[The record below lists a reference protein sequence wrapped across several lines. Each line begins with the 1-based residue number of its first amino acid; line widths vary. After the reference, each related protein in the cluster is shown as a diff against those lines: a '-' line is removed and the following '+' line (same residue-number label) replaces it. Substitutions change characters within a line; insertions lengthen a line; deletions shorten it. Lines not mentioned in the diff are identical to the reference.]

1 MKNIKLWFFPIAIS
15 FFVILSACGQT
26 KPSKVTKSK
35 SENMDNV
42 EKTDSFWK
50 AKLSDE
56 QYYILRE
63 KGTERPYTGKLL
75 MNKEKGVYKCAAC
88 GNELFT
94 SDMKF
99 DSHCGWPS
107 FDREIAGGKIKT
119 ETDYSAGMKRTEIMC
134 AKCGGHLGHIFDD
147 GPTETGQRYC
157 VNSVSLEFLSEDE
170 LATETNTG
178 NDTIILGGGCFWCV
192 EAIYQN
198 LEGVVSVS
206 SGYAGGSV
214 KNPTYKA
221 VCSGTTGHAEVIEIV
236 FDKSKTSLDEIF
248 KVFFVVHDP
257 TTLNR
262 QGADA
267 GTQYRSTIMYRNENQ
282 RTVAKSLI
290 DQLEQEKVYDSPIVT
305 QLEPFTIFY
314 KAEDYHQDY
323 FNNNKNQG
331 YCQMVIQPKIDK
343 FEKIFKDRLKK
354 KN

>member
-1 MKNIKLWFFPIAIS
+1 MGIIFYV

-26 KPSKVTKSK
+26 KPAKQTKPISN
-35 SENMDNV
+35 SMENF
-42 EKTDSFWK
+42 EQTDSFWK

-119 ETDYSAGMKRTEIMC
+119 ETDFSAGMKRTEIMC

-157 VNSVSLEFLSEDE
+157 VNSVSLEFLSEDQ
-170 LATETNTG
+170 LAAETNTG

-236 FDKSKTSLDEIF
+236 FDKAKTSLDEIF

-282 RTVAKSLI
+282 RTIAKSLI
-290 DQLEQEKVYDSPIVT
+290 DQLEKEKVYDNPIVT
-305 QLEPFTIFY
+305 TLEPLSVYY

-323 FNNNKNQG
+323 FNNNKSQG

>member
-1 MKNIKLWFFPIAIS
+1 MSNLKMGIIFYV

-26 KPSKVTKSK
+26 KPAKQTKPISNNM
-35 SENMDNV
+35 ENF
-42 EKTDSFWK
+42 EQTDSFWK
-50 AKLSDE
+50 AKLSEE

-119 ETDYSAGMKRTEIMC
+119 ETDFSAGMKRTEIMC

-282 RTVAKSLI
+282 RTIAKSLI
-290 DQLEQEKVYDSPIVT
+290 DQLEKEKVYDNPIVT
-305 QLEPFTIFY
+305 TLEPLSVYY

-323 FNNNKNQG
+323 FNNNKSQG

-354 KN
+354 

>member
-1 MKNIKLWFFPIAIS
+1 M
-15 FFVILSACGQT
+15 
-26 KPSKVTKSK
+26 
-35 SENMDNV
+35 ENF
-42 EKTDSFWK
+42 EQTDSFWK

-119 ETDYSAGMKRTEIMC
+119 ETDFSAGMKRTEIMC

-157 VNSVSLEFLSEDE
+157 VNSVSLEFLSEDQ
-170 LATETNTG
+170 LAAETNTG

-236 FDKSKTSLDEIF
+236 FDKAKTSLDEIF

-282 RTVAKSLI
+282 RTIAKSLI
-290 DQLEQEKVYDSPIVT
+290 DQLEKEKVYDNPIVT
-305 QLEPFTIFY
+305 TLEPLSVFY

-354 KN
+354 K

>member
-1 MKNIKLWFFPIAIS
+1 MSNLKMGIIFYV

-26 KPSKVTKSK
+26 KPAKQTKPISNNM
-35 SENMDNV
+35 ENF
-42 EKTDSFWK
+42 EQTDSFWK

-119 ETDYSAGMKRTEIMC
+119 ETDFSAGMKRTEIMC

-198 LEGVVSVS
+198 LEGVISVS
-206 SGYAGGSV
+206 SGYAGGTV

-236 FDKSKTSLDEIF
+236 FDKAKTSLDEIF

-282 RTVAKSLI
+282 RTIAKSLI
-290 DQLEQEKVYDSPIVT
+290 DQLEKEKVYDNPIVT
-305 QLEPFTIFY
+305 TLEPLSVYY

-323 FNNNKNQG
+323 FNNNKSQG

>member
-1 MKNIKLWFFPIAIS
+1 MSNLKMGIIFYV

-26 KPSKVTKSK
+26 KPAKQTKPISNNM
-35 SENMDNV
+35 ENF
-42 EKTDSFWK
+42 EQTDSFWK
-50 AKLSDE
+50 AKLSEE

-107 FDREIAGGKIKT
+107 FDREIAGGK
-119 ETDYSAGMKRTEIMC
+119 IMC

-198 LEGVVSVS
+198 LEGVISVS
-206 SGYAGGSV
+206 SGYAGGTV
-214 KNPTYKA
+214 KNPSYKA

-236 FDKSKTSLDEIF
+236 FDKAKTSLDEIF

-282 RTVAKSLI
+282 RTIAKSLI
-290 DQLEQEKVYDSPIVT
+290 DQLEKEKVYDNPIVT
-305 QLEPFTIFY
+305 TLEPLSVYY

-323 FNNNKNQG
+323 FNNNKSQG

-354 KN
+354 

>member
-1 MKNIKLWFFPIAIS
+1 MSNLKMGIIFYV

-26 KPSKVTKSK
+26 KPAKQTKPISN
-35 SENMDNV
+35 SMENF
-42 EKTDSFWK
+42 EQTDSFWK

-94 SDMKF
+94 SEMKF

-119 ETDYSAGMKRTEIMC
+119 ETDFSAGMKRTEIMC

-157 VNSVSLEFLSEDE
+157 VNSVSLEFLSEDQ
-170 LATETNTG
+170 LAAETKTKT
-178 NDTIILGGGCFWCV
+178 DTIVLGGGCFWCV

-198 LEGVVSVS
+198 LEGVISVS
-206 SGYAGGSV
+206 SGYAGGTV
-214 KNPTYKA
+214 KNPSYKA

-236 FDKSKTSLDEIF
+236 FDKAKTSLDEIF

-282 RTVAKSLI
+282 RTIAKSLI
-290 DQLEQEKVYDSPIVT
+290 DQLEKEKVYDNPIVT
-305 QLEPFTIFY
+305 TLEPLSVYY

-323 FNNNKNQG
+323 FNNNKSQG

-343 FEKIFKDRLKK
+343 FEKVFKDRLKK

>member
-1 MKNIKLWFFPIAIS
+1 M
-15 FFVILSACGQT
+15 
-26 KPSKVTKSK
+26 
-35 SENMDNV
+35 ENF
-42 EKTDSFWK
+42 EQTDSFWK

-119 ETDYSAGMKRTEIMC
+119 ETDFSAGMKRTEIMC

-236 FDKSKTSLDEIF
+236 FDKAKTSLDEIF

-282 RTVAKSLI
+282 RTIAKSLI
-290 DQLEQEKVYDSPIVT
+290 DQLEKEKVYDNPIVT
-305 QLEPFTIFY
+305 TLEPLSVYY

-323 FNNNKNQG
+323 FNNNKSQG

>member
-1 MKNIKLWFFPIAIS
+1 M
-15 FFVILSACGQT
+15 
-26 KPSKVTKSK
+26 
-35 SENMDNV
+35 ENF
-42 EKTDSFWK
+42 EQTDSFWK
-50 AKLSDE
+50 AKLSEE

-119 ETDYSAGMKRTEIMC
+119 ETDFSAGMKRTEIMC

-198 LEGVVSVS
+198 LEGVISVS

-236 FDKSKTSLDEIF
+236 FDKAKTSLDEIF

-282 RTVAKSLI
+282 RTIAKSLI
-290 DQLEQEKVYDSPIVT
+290 DQLEKEKVYDNPIVT
-305 QLEPFTIFY
+305 TLEPLSVYY

-323 FNNNKNQG
+323 FNNNKSQG